1 MLERNNRERPVYAPD
16 QAPDAGS
23 VDGSLAI
30 ACATLGLTVG
40 LAVLR
45 PTVGPLQLSP
55 GRAAVLGVL
64 VLLATRLLRP
74 DDLVEAA
81 RLQWRPLLTL
91 TCIMVMTGVVQ
102 EVGAFERLASK
113 IERRARSR
121 SAVHTFT
128 VVFVLGVITPSLLN
142 NDAAILILT
151 PLVVALTRRLYPGD
165 PSVTIAF
172 AFAVFLA
179 PGVAPFIVSN
189 PMNMIVAE
197 FSGLGFNSYAATMLP
212 ISIAGA
218 VLTYLIL
225 RRVYRSVLR
234 SARAADAGPVTT
246 IHRHP
251 AERPAVALLVMVFL
265 AYPIGAAL
273 GGEIWLVA
281 VAGAGAS
288 LVLAR
293 LYRVAPLRKVA
304 GHVSIDILAFLWG
317 IFLVV
322 QGLRSVGAV
331 DGLASIYGAAP
342 AGSGERLATIGLT
355 SAMGS
360 AIIDNHPMSILNMM
374 AIGPSGDAKPL
385 LAALVGGDI
394 GPRLLPIGSL
404 AGLLWVDLLRR
415 SGIEIGVG
423 RFLRLGTAV
432 LIPTLALSLW
442 ILWAL

>member
-1 MLERNNRERPVYAPD
+1 MPPILGN
-16 QAPDAGS
+16 

-30 ACATLGLTVG
+30 ACGTLGLTVG

-45 PTVGPLQLSP
+45 PTVREFRFSP
-55 GRAAVLGVL
+55 GRAAALGVF
-64 VLLATRLLRP
+64 VLLATHLLRP
-74 DDLVEAA
+74 HDLVEAA
-81 RLQWRPLLTL
+81 RLQWRPLLAL

-102 EVGAFERLASK
+102 EVGAFERLASR
-113 IERRARSR
+113 IEQRARSR

-128 VVFVLGVITPSLLN
+128 VVFAVSVITPSLLN

-151 PLVVALTRRLYPGD
+151 PLVVALTRRLYPGK
-165 PSVTIAF
+165 PAVTMAF

-197 FSGLGFNSYAATMLP
+197 FSGLDFNSYAAVMLP

-218 VLTYLIL
+218 LLTYAIL
-225 RRVYRSVLR
+225 RWVYRNVLG
-234 SARAADAGPVTT
+234 SATPSEAGPVTT

-251 AERPAVALLVMVFL
+251 AERPAVALLVVVFL

-273 GGEIWLVA
+273 GGEIWFVA
-281 VAGAGAS
+281 VAGAVAS

-293 LYRVAPLRKVA
+293 AYRVAPLRKIT
-304 GHVSIDILAFLWG
+304 GHVSVDILMFLWG

-322 QGLRSVGAV
+322 QGLRGVGAV
-331 DGLASIYGAAP
+331 DWLTSIYGAAP
-342 AGSGERLATIGLT
+342 VGSGDHLARIGIT
-355 SAMGS
+355 SATGS

-374 AIGPSGDAKPL
+374 AIGADEGPKPL

-404 AGLLWVDLLRR
+404 AGLLWMDLLRR
-415 SGIEIGVG
+415 NGIEIGIG
-423 RFLRLGTAV
+423 RFVRVGTV
-432 LIPTLALSLW
+432 ILIPTLTLSLLM
-442 ILWAL
+442 LWAM

>member
-1 MLERNNRERPVYAPD
+1 MLERNHRARRVYA
-16 QAPDAGS
+16 AGEGPDAGG

-45 PTVGPLQLSP
+45 PAVGRVQLSP
-55 GRAAVLGVL
+55 GRAAVLGVG

-102 EVGAFERLASK
+102 EVGAFERLAAR
-113 IERRARSR
+113 IERRARAR
-121 SAVHTFT
+121 GAAHTFT
-128 VVFVLGVITPSLLN
+128 VVFAISVLTPSLLN

-172 AFAVFLA
+172 SFAVFLA

-197 FSGLGFNSYAATMLP
+197 FSGLDFNSYAAVMLP

-218 VLTYLIL
+218 ALTYLIL
-225 RRVYRSVLR
+225 RRVYRGVLR
-234 SARAADAGPVTT
+234 SARAADAGPPTT

-265 AYPIGAAL
+265 AYPIEAAL

-281 VAGAGAS
+281 IAGAGAS

-293 LYRVAPLRKVA
+293 VYRVAPLRKVA

-331 DGLASIYGAAP
+331 DGLAAIYGAAP
-342 AGSGERLATIGLT
+342 AGSGARLATIGVT
-355 SAMGS
+355 SALGS

-374 AIGPSGDAKPL
+374 AIGPSGDARPL

-415 SGIEIGVG
+415 NGIAIGVG
-423 RFLRLGTAV
+423 RFLRLGTVV
-432 LIPTLALSLW
+432 LIPTLALSLLM
-442 ILWAL
+442 LWAL